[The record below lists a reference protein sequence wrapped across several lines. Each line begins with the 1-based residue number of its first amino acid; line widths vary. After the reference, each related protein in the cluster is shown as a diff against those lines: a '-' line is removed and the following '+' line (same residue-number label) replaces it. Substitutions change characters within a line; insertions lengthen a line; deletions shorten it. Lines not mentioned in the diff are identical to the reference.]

1 MERKVKKHSNR
12 KVLSFYADVIA
23 ESIFLFILVPD
34 TLNTEIL
41 CRRKNK
47 INMCGKMNKN
57 PQGLV
62 VITKDKIDYLCIF
75 GTTSLGPQIPTAKYG
90 FSPFK
95 RHTETL

>member
-1 MERKVKKHSNR
+1 M
-12 KVLSFYADVIA
+12 
-23 ESIFLFILVPD
+23 
-34 TLNTEIL
+34 LNIDIL
-41 CRRKNK
+41 CRGKNK

-95 RHTETL
+95 LHTETL